1 MTEREADT
9 SQPSQMA
16 EIEAR
21 WDWLT
26 SDIADPEKKL
36 NTQQVLENS
45 YQEMVKQGLLF
56 GETFDNFLQE
66 QEVQEIIEEYD
77 GHYVEDFEEDYAE
90 DFEEERNVEIFKQEG
105 KEQKNP
111 LKKYAIPIIK
121 FPPLTKVPSVQPEVV
136 PRDHIYYIKPFFSK
150 KKDKD

>member
-21 WDWLT
+21 WDWFIN
-26 SDIADPEKKL
+26 DIADPKKKL
-36 NTQQVLENS
+36 NTQQVFENS
-45 YQEMVKQGLLF
+45 YQEMIKQGLLF
-56 GETFDNFLQE
+56 GETFDNFLQKE
-66 QEVQEIIEEYD
+66 EVQEIIEEYD
-77 GHYVEDFEEDYAE
+77 GHYVEEFEEDYAE

-121 FPPLTKVPSVQPEVV
+121 FPPLTIVPSVQSDVV
-136 PRDHIYYIKPFFSK
+136 PRDHIYYIKSFFSK
-150 KKDKD
+150 EEKD